1 MPLADWQIENLC
13 LAGMVEPFDPDLINP
28 ASIDVRLGDNLMI
41 ESAATSDLVP
51 YPLSRHSQDDPYQ
64 MVPGQFVLA
73 HSQPMFNL
81 PRGICADFCLKSSRG
96 REGLDRTLRD
106 LGLDHLN
113 AGFCDP
119 GWTGSVLTL
128 ELKNVR
134 QLHPVLIWPGM
145 RIGQLKF
152 QKMDALPRRSYAETG
167 RYNGDT
173 TVQPSRG

>member
-51 YPLSRHSQDDPYQ
+51 YPLSRHSQDNPYP
-64 MVPGQFVLA
+64 MVPGQFALA
-73 HSQPMFNL
+73 QTDATLDIPPSLAAQFM
-81 PRGICADFCLKSSRG
+81 LKSSRA
-96 REGLDRTLRD
+96 REGLQ
-106 LGLDHLN
+106 HLL
-113 AGFCDP
+113 AGWIDP
-119 GWTGSVLTL
+119 GFNGVLTL
-128 ELKNVR
+128 ELKNIR
-134 QLHPVLIWPGM
+134 QLHAVPLWPGLL
-145 RIGQLKF
+145 IGQLVF
-152 QKMDALPRRSYAETG
+152 QRMDALPRRSYAETG

>member
-51 YPLSRHSQDDPYQ
+51 YPLSRHSQDNPYP
-64 MVPGQFVLA
+64 MVPGQFALA
-73 HSQPMFNL
+73 QTDVTLDIPPSLAAEFK
-81 PRGICADFCLKSSRG
+81 LKSSRA
-96 REGLDRTLRD
+96 REGLQ
-106 LGLDHLN
+106 HLL
-113 AGFCDP
+113 AGWIDP
-119 GWTGSVLTL
+119 GFNGSVLTL

-134 QLHPVLIWPGM
+134 QLHAVPLWPGLL
-145 RIGQLKF
+145 IGQLVF
-152 QKMDALPRRSYAETG
+152 QRMDALPRRSYAKTG

>member
-51 YPLSRHSQDDPYQ
+51 YPLSRHSQDNPYQ
-64 MVPGQFVLA
+64 MVPGQFALA
-73 HSQPMFNL
+73 QTDATLDIPPSLAAQFM
-81 PRGICADFCLKSSRG
+81 LKSSRA
-96 REGLDRTLRD
+96 REGLQ
-106 LGLDHLN
+106 HLL
-113 AGFCDP
+113 AGWIDP
-119 GWTGSVLTL
+119 GFNGSVLTL

-134 QLHPVLIWPGM
+134 QLHAVPLWPGLL
-145 RIGQLKF
+145 IGQLVF
-152 QKMDALPRRSYAETG
+152 QRMDALPRRSYAETG